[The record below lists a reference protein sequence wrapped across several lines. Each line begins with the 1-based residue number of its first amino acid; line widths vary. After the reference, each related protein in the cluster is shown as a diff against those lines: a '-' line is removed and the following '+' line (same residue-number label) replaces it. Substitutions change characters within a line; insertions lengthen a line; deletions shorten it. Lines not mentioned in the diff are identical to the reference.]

1 MFQFFEIL
9 IFSQNIWEYVHYVLE
24 INLFSYG
31 SLIKASYLLSKTNYM
46 KSKTWFCRQKAAAE
60 DTNVKI
66 NVSPN
71 IPCTFLLFKA
81 SIFITFF
88 PMNLLFRQ
96 VLRMPI
102 FLNSKCLTFLYLFI
116 SLLKNICSKHQIKE
130 HTFLYL
136 LTNLFIIEL
145 KM

>member
-46 KSKTWFCRQKAAAE
+46 KSETWFSRQKTAAE

-71 IPCTFLLFKA
+71 IACTFLLFKA
-81 SIFITFF
+81 G
-88 PMNLLFRQ
+88 
-96 VLRMPI
+96 I
-102 FLNSKCLTFLYLFI
+102 FLNFFSNEFTFPTSFENANF
-116 SLLKNICSKHQIKE
+116 SQ
-130 HTFLYL
+130 
-136 LTNLFIIEL
+136 
-145 KM
+145 

>member
-31 SLIKASYLLSKTNYM
+31 SLIKASYLLSKTNYI
-46 KSKTWFCRQKAAAE
+46 KSETWFCRQKTAAE

-66 NVSPN
+66 NISPN

-81 SIFITFF
+81 SIFLNFF
-88 PMNLLFRQ
+88 SNEF
-96 VLRMPI
+96 
-102 FLNSKCLTFLYLFI
+102 TFLTSFENANF
-116 SLLKNICSKHQIKE
+116 SQ
-130 HTFLYL
+130 
-136 LTNLFIIEL
+136 
-145 KM
+145 